1 MQELT
6 LSRLEQ
12 IEKMLAAEPADV
24 FLNFSL
30 AMEYVHAGRQ
40 EDAIAQFVRV
50 ADLDS
55 DYVAVYPQWANLLI
69 GLGRKEEAQG
79 VLSRGIASAERI
91 GDKHAGEKMT
101 ETMKVLGGN

>member
-1 MQELT
+1 M
-6 LSRLEQ
+6 SRLEQ

-30 AMEYVHAGRQ
+30 AMEYVHADRPS
-40 EDAIAQFVRV
+40 DAIAQFVRV

-69 GLGRKEEAQG
+69 GLGRKEEAKG
-79 VLSRGIASAERI
+79 VLGQGIAAAGRI

-101 ETMKVLGGN
+101 ETLKVLSEN